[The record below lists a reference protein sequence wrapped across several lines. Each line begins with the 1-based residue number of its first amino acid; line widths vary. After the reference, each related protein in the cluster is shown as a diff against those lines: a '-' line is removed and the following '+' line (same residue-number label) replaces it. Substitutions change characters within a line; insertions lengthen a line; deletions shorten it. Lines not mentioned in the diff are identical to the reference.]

1 MVKAGLDILEQRNTP
16 GTHTHTNS
24 GQLFE
29 EKRKEFWCRA
39 LRELQK
45 GLKEETK
52 KVD

>member
-16 GTHTHTNS
+16 GPHTHTNS

-52 KVD
+52 KID